1 MAVSGGMTTAYKCKM
16 CDGALHVDRTTYPR
30 NRCADVDAALTAMA
44 DGETVIVA
52 SADIPAL
59 RARLHAQTTK

>member
-1 MAVSGGMTTAYKCKM
+1 M

-30 NRCADVDAALTAMA
+30 NRCADVDAAVAAMA